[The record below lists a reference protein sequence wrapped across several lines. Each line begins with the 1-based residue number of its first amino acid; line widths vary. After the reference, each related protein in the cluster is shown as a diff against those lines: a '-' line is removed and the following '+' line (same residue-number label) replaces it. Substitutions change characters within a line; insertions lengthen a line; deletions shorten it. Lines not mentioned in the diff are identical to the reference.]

1 MLSLSARKPCWKRM
15 AKVLYGPYHWLE
27 QESSILIYIYIYIYM
42 CVYIYIYIYIYR
54 YIYIYSRYYQCAPVC
69 ILISLQGK
77 FCALYAHS
85 KGRYLSRSMLSSII
99 STLMSCKIF
108 VVSSA
113 RLFVSICMHV
123 VGVEW
128 AHALRYLGK
137 AGYS

>member
-1 MLSLSARKPCWKRM
+1 MRSSLHINLLAREILCVIRT
-15 AKVLYGPYHWLE
+15 LE
-27 QESSILIYIYIYIYM
+27 
-42 CVYIYIYIYIYR
+42 R
-54 YIYIYSRYYQCAPVC
+54 
-69 ILISLQGK
+69 
-77 FCALYAHS
+77 H
-85 KGRYLSRSMLSSII
+85 I

-128 AHALRYLGK
+128 AHVLRYLWK

>member
-1 MLSLSARKPCWKRM
+1 MRSSLHINLLAR
-15 AKVLYGPYHWLE
+15 E
-27 QESSILIYIYIYIYM
+27 IL
-42 CVYIYIYIYIYR
+42 CV
-54 YIYIYSRYYQCAPVC
+54 
-69 ILISLQGK
+69 
-77 FCALYAHS
+77 
-85 KGRYLSRSMLSSII
+85 I